1 MSTRHK
7 LIIFLKAIIITA
19 VVSKVMCL
27 HFIFEKYHTIT
38 LLYTIDSSL
47 VSMGYSAIPH
57 F

>member
-1 MSTRHK
+1 MNK